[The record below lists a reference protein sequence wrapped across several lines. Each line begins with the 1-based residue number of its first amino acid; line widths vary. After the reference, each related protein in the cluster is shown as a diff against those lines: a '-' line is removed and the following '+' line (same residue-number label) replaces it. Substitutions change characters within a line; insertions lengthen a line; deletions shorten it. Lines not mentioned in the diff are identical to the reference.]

1 MRCGRDGQALR
12 AAYPRG
18 KGTLNLMPVGA
29 NMMIEP
35 LLKSPSNRLPAVS
48 KARAKGPFSPEAK
61 ALLVPSGANLKIVPL
76 LVSACVK
83 IARRGEDVD
92 GNEGHGQAGHGHK
105 ETTESVCFHIAH
117 NLGRLLRKSMD
128 FLRNSLDER
137 SNSGSVAQ

>member
-61 ALLVPSGANLKIVPL
+61 ALLVPLGANLKTVPL
-76 LVSACVK
+76 PLSDSNRLPALSKARPAGKFSPEAKVLLVPSA
-83 IARRGEDVD
+83 
-92 GNEGHGQAGHGHK
+92 
-105 ETTESVCFHIAH
+105 
-117 NLGRLLRKSMD
+117 
-128 FLRNSLDER
+128 
-137 SNSGSVAQ
+137 